1 VDVSRFLWRSVVI
14 AAGLAAT
21 ATAGS
26 WSLLGAE
33 FALGVALGTAVAH
46 ASFVGL
52 ARDLSAA
59 LGVAA
64 AQGHSL
70 AAVASAPAPAPSP
83 VSEGDAPTDA
93 ARSPSENGEIP
104 PSASDPAQAI
114 GLDGARQIRAR
125 SLLKWP
131 LVGLALA
138 GILWYMPAR
147 PEGVALGVV
156 LSLAAAV
163 LAALFEPRAA
173 TSPEGS
179 PEGPTAPP
187 PGD

>member
-1 VDVSRFLWRSVVI
+1 MAVAGFLWRSVAL
-14 AAGLAAT
+14 AAGLGAVAT
-21 ATAGS
+21 LGAWA
-26 WSLLGAE
+26 LLGDE
-33 FALGVALGTAVAH
+33 FALGIALGTVVAH

-52 ARDLSAA
+52 ARDLSTA

-64 AQGHSL
+64 ARGERTLGGPVEPAAGPHP
-70 AAVASAPAPAPSP
+70 AVAARADEIPPRDGEIPAPA
-83 VSEGDAPTDA
+83 
-93 ARSPSENGEIP
+93 R
-104 PSASDPAQAI
+104 DPAQIA

-163 LAALFEPRAA
+163 LAALFEPRSAA
-173 TSPEGS
+173 P
-179 PEGPTAPP
+179 PEGPAAPP
-187 PGD
+187 QGG

>member
-1 VDVSRFLWRSVVI
+1 MAVAGFLWRSVAL
-14 AAGLAAT
+14 AAGLGAVAT
-21 ATAGS
+21 LGAWA
-26 WSLLGAE
+26 LLGDE
-33 FALGVALGTAVAH
+33 FALGIALGTVVAH

-52 ARDLSAA
+52 ARDLSTA

-64 AQGHSL
+64 ARGERTL
-70 AAVASAPAPAPSP
+70 GGPADEIPPRDGEIPAPA
-83 VSEGDAPTDA
+83 
-93 ARSPSENGEIP
+93 R
-104 PSASDPAQAI
+104 DPAQIA

-163 LAALFEPRAA
+163 LAALFEPRSAA
-173 TSPEGS
+173 P
-179 PEGPTAPP
+179 PEGPAAPP
-187 PGD
+187 QGG

>member
-1 VDVSRFLWRSVVI
+1 VNASRFLWRSVVI

-21 ATAGS
+21 ATAGA
-26 WSLLGAE
+26 WALLGGE
-33 FALGVALGTAVAH
+33 FALGTVLGTAVAH
-46 ASFVGL
+46 ASFIGL

-70 AAVASAPAPAPSP
+70 AAATPGAQPAVANPSP
-83 VSEGDAPTDA
+83 PSGAAP
-93 ARSPSENGEIP
+93 PSENGEIP
-104 PSASDPAQAI
+104 APTSDPAQI
-114 GLDGARQIRAR
+114 VGLDGARQIRAR

-131 LVGLALA
+131 LLGLALA

-163 LAALFEPRAA
+163 LAGLFEPLDA

-179 PEGPTAPP
+179 PEGPMAPP
-187 PGD
+187 PGE

>member
-1 VDVSRFLWRSVVI
+1 MNVSRFLWRSVVI

-21 ATAGS
+21 TTAGA
-26 WSLLGAE
+26 WALLGGE
-33 FALGVALGTAVAH
+33 FALGITLGTSVAH

-70 AAVASAPAPAPSP
+70 AAATPAGQPPTENQTTPSGPAP
-83 VSEGDAPTDA
+83 
-93 ARSPSENGEIP
+93 PSENAEIP
-104 PSASDPAQAI
+104 VPTSDPAQI
-114 GLDGARQIRAR
+114 VGLDGARQIRAR

-163 LAALFEPRAA
+163 LAALLEPRDA

-187 PGD
+187 PGE